1 MPIYITTTYRDFRAG
16 DVLHALV
23 NISKAKRE
31 LGYFPEF
38 RIQGGIQKAM
48 HWHLQFTDNKK

>member
-1 MPIYITTTYRDFRAG
+1 MSIYITTTYRDFRAG

-38 RIQGGIQKAM
+38 RIQGGIHKAM
-48 HWHLQFTDNKK
+48 RRYPQFTDNKK